1 MQIKRG
7 KRFGRELELS
17 VTKHYKL
24 WVVSRGDSLCDWNI
38 YWIWRV
44 FSKPRWLRLLWI
56 LTLFL
61 VFVRGGASRSSS
73 TVGWTHKHTPSLFSH
88 CSCTLSISP
97 QSLRGLGRSVDSLI
111 SPIHFPS
118 HKHTRMPKLLKLGLC
133 FCLGRSNVSWQPSG
147 GAVR

>member
-1 MQIKRG
+1 MKTMQIKRG

-44 FSKPRWLRLLWI
+44 LFKTKVAMCALNVNIVFSVRQRRGIQVFLYCRLN
-56 LTLFL
+56 
-61 VFVRGGASRSSS
+61 
-73 TVGWTHKHTPSLFSH
+73 THKHTPSLFSH

-111 SPIHFPS
+111 SPIQFPS
-118 HKHTRMPKLLKLGLC
+118 HKHTWMPKLLKVGLC
-133 FCLGRSNVSWQPSG
+133 FLPGKERSVLAGQ
-147 GAVR
+147 